1 MIPPRGKITYTA
13 DDWIKGPV
21 TANIELWDNSG
32 GKVTIANNNGSSS
45 YVFKEKGQFVF
56 EFYDEAGNYGRAL
69 AEVSTIDTSV
79 PTVEVL
85 YSNKLPTKD
94 AVKVTLVPG
103 EGVKLKDGDIKL
115 AFENGKYSFDAMD
128 NGEWEFTFENEAGR
142 ITEVAAKVD
151 NIDRIPPKL
160 RVDYISNLYSNSVTA
175 IVRSDEIIWPVKGEE
190 LKYIF
195 KENGQHVFTVQDA
208 AGNEASIT
216 ATVDYMQ
223 FLRLNQSDIDIK
235 INYSTDKPTNKLVK
249 ISITS
254 DEIFTV
260 INNSGKTEKE
270 VTKNGKYQF
279 VVMDNLAR
287 LKLVE
292 AEVTNIY
299 TETPVIK
306 PGYPDEAVMNT
317 DGYSPTVFIN
327 GIEYKYEPLMFDAK
341 QLDISAKGFTGPV
354 KLKWAKG
361 FETTAFFKSNGT
373 ELAT

>member
-1 MIPPRGKITYTA
+1 M
-13 DDWIKGPV
+13 
-21 TANIELWDNSG
+21 
-32 GKVTIANNNGSSS
+32 
-45 YVFKEKGQFVF
+45 
-56 EFYDEAGNYGRAL
+56 
-69 AEVSTIDTSV
+69 
-79 PTVEVL
+79 
-85 YSNKLPTKD
+85 
-94 AVKVTLVPG
+94 TLVPG

-128 NGEWEFTFENEAGR
+128 NGDWEFTFENEAGR

-287 LKLVE
+287 LKLV
-292 AEVTNIY
+292 
-299 TETPVIK
+299 
-306 PGYPDEAVMNT
+306 
-317 DGYSPTVFIN
+317 
-327 GIEYKYEPLMFDAK
+327 
-341 QLDISAKGFTGPV
+341 
-354 KLKWAKG
+354 KLK
-361 FETTAFFKSNGT
+361 
-373 ELAT
+373 